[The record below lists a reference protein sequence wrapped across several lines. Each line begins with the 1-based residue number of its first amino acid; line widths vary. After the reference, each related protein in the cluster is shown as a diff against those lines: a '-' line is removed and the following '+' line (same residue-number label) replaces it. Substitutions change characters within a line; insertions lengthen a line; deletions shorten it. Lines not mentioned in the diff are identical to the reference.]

1 MKPILF
7 TQIDGNSG
15 GYWSLLALLV
25 AFAAAALGATWF
37 MEHNGHWVTGMTNQ
51 IVWGTPHVFAVFLI
65 VAASGA
71 LNVASISSVFGRVMY
86 KPLAR
91 LSTLLALA
99 LLAGGLMV
107 LVLDLGRPDRLI
119 VAMTKYNF
127 KSIFAWNIYLYTG
140 FFVVVG
146 IYMWMMLE
154 RKMNRHT
161 KLAGMIAFIWRL
173 ALTTGTGSIFGFL
186 VARQAYDAAIM
197 APMFIIMSFSFGMA
211 FFILVLM
218 YTYNATNRPLGDAT
232 LKMLKNLLGVFVA
245 AVLYFVTVQH
255 LTNLYA
261 TEHHAVEAFI
271 LRDGGIY
278 TATFWFGQVLI
289 GGLAPLALLYR
300 PGTGKDRNVFALAC
314 AMVFVGGIAQM
325 YVIIIGGQ
333 AFPLSI
339 FPGYEVS
346 SSFYDGVVNSYA
358 PSLPEVVLGVGG
370 IATALL
376 IVAIAIRA
384 LPFLPATLADADVDP
399 HYVAPPEPEVVAED
413 ETDESDGDEA
423 AEPA

>member
-1 MKPILF
+1 MKPVLF
-7 TQIDGNSG
+7 TQIEGNYG
-15 GYWSLLALLV
+15 GYWMLLGWLA
-25 AFAAAALGATWF
+25 AFAAAALGATWY
-37 MEHNGHWVTGMTNQ
+37 MEHNGHWVTGMSNQ
-51 IVWGTPHVFAVFLI
+51 VVWGTPHVFAVFLI

-71 LNVASISSVFGRVMY
+71 LNIASISSVFGRTMY

-91 LSTLLALA
+91 LSSLLALA

-146 IYMWMMLE
+146 VYMWMMME
-154 RKMNRHT
+154 RRMNRHT
-161 KLAGMIAFIWRL
+161 KTAGLIAFIWRL

-197 APMFIIMSFSFGMA
+197 APMFIVMSFSFGLA
-211 FFILVLM
+211 VYLLVLM
-218 YTYNATNRPLGDAT
+218 AACNGTGRPLGDAI
-232 LKMLKNLLGVFVA
+232 LGKLKNLLGVFVA
-245 AVLYFVTVQH
+245 AVLYFVIVQH

-271 LRDGGIY
+271 LRDGGVY
-278 TATFWFGQVLI
+278 TAVFWIGQIVI
-289 GGLAPLALLYR
+289 GGLAPLALLFH
-300 PGTGKDRNVFALAC
+300 PLTGRDRNMIALAS
-314 AMVFVGGIAQM
+314 ALVIIGGLCQV

-346 SSFYDGVVNSYA
+346 SSFFDGAVAAYA
-358 PSLPEVVLGVGG
+358 PSLPEVVLGLGG
-370 IATALL
+370 VATALL
-376 IVAIAIRA
+376 IVAVAIRA
-384 LPFLPATLADADVDP
+384 LPFLPATLADADIDP
-399 HYVAPPEPEVVAED
+399 HYVAPQPQEAEED
-413 ETDESDGDEA
+413 EAT
-423 AEPA
+423 EPA